1 MVVYGNDN
9 TRERLR
15 LFLMINTP
23 ITINEFDNFLAIA
36 SFVERLLPGVKNNR
50 TPSMFKIIGT
60 VYYDSKDWGYHDK
73 QNRRLKATPKQ
84 LSIYELVIF
93 TMLKLDKNTRELLS
107 LRNFPDR
114 ITIKDLHKLYSDIT
128 YNQLKYRY
136 RLALFDACNLVN
148 RVGYQNLIA
157 KSN

>member
-1 MVVYGNDN
+1 
-9 TRERLR
+9 
-15 LFLMINTP
+15 MINTP
-23 ITINEFDNFLAIA
+23 ITINEFDNYLATA
-36 SFVERLLPGVKNNR
+36 SFVERLLPGVKNNKS
-50 TPSMFKIIGT
+50 PSMFKIIGT
-60 VYYDSKDWGYHDK
+60 VYYDSKDWGYHDRK
-73 QNRRLKATPKQ
+73 NKRLKATPKQ

-114 ITIKDLHKLYSDIT
+114 ITIKELNRMYLDLT

-148 RVGYQNLIA
+148 RLGYQSLVSTGN
-157 KSN
+157 

>member
-1 MVVYGNDN
+1 
-9 TRERLR
+9 
-15 LFLMINTP
+15 MINTP
-23 ITINEFDNFLAIA
+23 ITINEFDNYLATA
-36 SFVERLLPGVKNNR
+36 SFVERLLPGVKNNKS
-50 TPSMFKIIGT
+50 PSMFKIIGT
-60 VYYDSKDWGYHDK
+60 VYYDSKDWGYHDRK
-73 QNRRLKATPKQ
+73 NKRLKATPKQ

-114 ITIKDLHKLYSDIT
+114 ITIKELNRMYLDLT

-148 RVGYQNLIA
+148 RVGYQSLVSLG
-157 KSN
+157 K

>member
-1 MVVYGNDN
+1 
-9 TRERLR
+9 
-15 LFLMINTP
+15 MINTP
-23 ITINEFDNFLAIA
+23 ITINEFDNYLATA

-60 VYYDSKDWGYHDK
+60 IYYESKDWGYHDRK
-73 QNRRLKATPKQ
+73 NKRLKATPKQ

-114 ITIKDLHKLYSDIT
+114 ITIKELNRMYLDLT

-148 RVGYQNLIA
+148 RVGYQSLVSTGN
-157 KSN
+157 

>member
-1 MVVYGNDN
+1 MLSNVN
-9 TRERLR
+9 TRDRVAP
-15 LFLMINTP
+15 LMINTP
-23 ITINEFDNFLAIA
+23 ITINEFDNYLATA

-73 QNRRLKATPKQ
+73 QNKRLKATPKQ

-93 TMLKLDKNTRELLS
+93 TLLKLDKENRELLS

-148 RVGYQNLIA
+148 RVGYQSLVSKGN
-157 KSN
+157 